1 MTTVVNPQARKST
14 LVDKFQVAGD
24 DRLKGARCAVAL
36 KVSWPWEYWILFLK
50 EHTPCSNSWQKCTR
64 QFLDWGKFS
73 WTKFWHLQSWNR
85 FLSEGVADSVAKVTF
100 WLLIFS
106 IAAVVRIADSRLL
119 RGSSRIWSSSNPKVW
134 QFVNFHGVYPEW
146 LLAPHRFAAEDWN
159 GVIILIVQESN
170 TEVQVP
176 QDSGL
181 KPRFEG
187 GRILDIPAAGICNE
201 FPPSPHSNG
210 PHPPCITGKSSLQ
223 YRHRYNNDKELRS
236 KQLTWARWHYDI
248 HRCKIVGLSLFV

>member
-14 LVDKFQVAGD
+14 LVDNFQVAGD

-73 WTKFWHLQSWNR
+73 WTKFWHLNDTAILKQVLEWGCGR
-85 FLSEGVADSVAKVTF
+85 FSGQGYI

-119 RGSSRIWSSSNPKVW
+119 RGSSRIWSSSNPEVW
-134 QFVNFHGVYPEW
+134 QFNFHGVYPEW
-146 LLAPHRFAAEDWN
+146 LLAPHRFAAEDWK
-159 GVIILIVQESN
+159 GWSYELYKSPTLKSKCLKILAWNLGSRGDGFWTSQLLESATNSLRLPTLMVPIHHVSQERVAYS
-170 TEVQVP
+170 T
-176 QDSGL
+176 D
-181 KPRFEG
+181 
-187 GRILDIPAAGICNE
+187 IL
-201 FPPSPHSNG
+201 
-210 PHPPCITGKSSLQ
+210 
-223 YRHRYNNDKELRS
+223 
-236 KQLTWARWHYDI
+236 
-248 HRCKIVGLSLFV
+248 